1 MMNQMEIRK
10 KIDELITKS
19 ESEIEELFA
28 RRLESILFTISEIY
42 RKYSVHGKDPSYTDL
57 NKYNR
62 LQKELQLINKLM
74 NDDYREILKTL
85 EKAQQTIYIDNYL
98 LNAYLFE
105 MTSSVDMGFTIPS
118 IDTIKQA
125 LLNPIEFLTLP
136 KILETHRNETIRRI
150 NIEITQGFIA
160 GDGYSDMALRIQ
172 NAVGFSR
179 KKAML
184 VARTE
189 GGRTRSVSNEA
200 VAEQASKYAKMGKV
214 WMSSLDLRVRV
225 AHCILDGQNSD
236 EEGYFHYKGKKAKG
250 PHLWGSAEMDINC
263 RCDVLYTVNGLLP
276 EYRRGRDYMDLDY
289 QKKLAARIDKLMADE
304 DLTYLKAFNKAQKQI
319 KPPSVTME
327 YVTYDEWSKKFA
339 S

>member
-10 KIDELITKS
+10 KIDELISKS

-28 RRLESILFTISEIY
+28 KRLESILFTISEIY

-62 LQKELQLINKLM
+62 LQKELKMINKMM
-74 NDDYREILKTL
+74 NDDYKEIVKTL

-98 LNAYLFE
+98 LSAYLFE

-136 KILETHRNETIRRI
+136 KVLEYHRNETIRRI
-150 NIEITQGFIA
+150 NIEITQGFIS
-160 GDGYSDMALRIQ
+160 GEGYSDMALRIQ

-200 VAEQASKYAKMGKV
+200 VAEQAGKYVKLGKV
-214 WMSSLDLRVRV
+214 WMSSLDLRVRFSHRV
-225 AHCILDGQNSD
+225 LDGQKAD
-236 EEGYFHYKGKKAKG
+236 GEGYFHYNGKKAKG
-250 PHLWGSAEMDINC
+250 PHLWGAAEMDINC
-263 RCDVLYTVNGLLP
+263 RCGVLQTVNGMLP
-276 EYRRGRDYMDLDY
+276 EYRRGRDYMDPEY
-289 QKKLAARIDKLMADE
+289 QKKLVARIEQLMVDE

-327 YVTYDEWSKKFA
+327 YISYDKWSKKFA